1 MAADQITLT
10 AETGRP
16 IGSRSSR
23 RLRTEGKVP
32 AVVYGAGTD
41 PTAIAVTWSDL
52 RAALVT
58 DAGMNALIT
67 LDVDG
72 DERLTIVKD
81 MQRHPVR
88 RDVTHVD
95 FIVIDRDKPIDVDV
109 PIVLAEV
116 EGDHLKGLVVDQNL
130 FAVAVS
136 AKPGTIPNEFVIDLG
151 PLTVDEPIRA
161 GQIELPDGVELLTDP
176 EDALVVASVP
186 MSEEEL
192 LADIEEVAGDV
203 DEPEDEEAAA
213 EGEDGAEAEGGD
225 DAEAAAGEGGE
236 EA

>member
-23 RLRTEGKVP
+23 RLRREGRVP
-32 AVVYGAGTD
+32 AVVYGADTE
-41 PTAIAVTWSDL
+41 PTAIAVQWSDL
-52 RAALVT
+52 RAALIT
-58 DAGMNALIT
+58 EAGMNALIT

-95 FIVIDRDKPIDVDV
+95 FIVIDRNKAIEVEV
-109 PIVLAEV
+109 PVVLAET
-116 EGDHLKGLVVDQNL
+116 EDDHLKGLVIDQNL
-130 FAVAVS
+130 FAVTVS
-136 AKPGTIPNEFVIDLG
+136 AKPGTIPNEFLIDLA

-161 GQIELPDGVELLTDP
+161 GQIELPEGVELLTDP
-176 EDALVVASVP
+176 EDAVVVASLP
-186 MSEEEL
+186 MSEEAL
-192 LADIEEVAGDV
+192 QADVADQAGDV
-203 DEPEDEEAAA
+203 DTAGEDDDA
-213 EGEDGAEAEGGD
+213 EGETAEGGD
-225 DAEAAAGEGGE
+225 DAEAAADEGGE

>member
-23 RLRTEGKVP
+23 RLRREGKVP
-32 AVVYGAGTD
+32 AVVYGAD
-41 PTAIAVTWSDL
+41 SEPTAIAVQWSDL
-52 RAALVT
+52 RSALIT
-58 DAGMNALIT
+58 EAGMNALIT

-95 FIVIDRDKPIDVDV
+95 FIVIDRNKAIEVDV
-109 PIVLAEV
+109 PVVLADTED
-116 EGDHLKGLVVDQNL
+116 DHLKGLVVDQNL
-130 FAVAVS
+130 FSVTVS
-136 AKPGTIPNEFVIDLG
+136 AKPGAIPNEFVVDLA
-151 PLTVDEPIRA
+151 PLSVDEPIRA
-161 GQIELPDGVELLTDP
+161 GQIELPEGVELLTDP
-176 EDALVVASVP
+176 EDALVVASLP
-186 MSEEEL
+186 MSEEAL
-192 LADIEEVAGDV
+192 QADVDAEAGDV
-203 DEPEDEEAAA
+203 DTAGDD
-213 EGEDGAEAEGGD
+213 DGAEAEGGD
-225 DAEAAAGEGGE
+225 DAEAAADEGGE

>member
-23 RLRTEGKVP
+23 RLRREGKVP
-32 AVVYGAGTD
+32 AVVYGAD
-41 PTAIAVTWSDL
+41 SEPTAIAVQWSDL
-52 RAALVT
+52 RAALIT
-58 DAGMNALIT
+58 EAGMNALIT

-95 FIVIDRDKPIDVDV
+95 FIVIDRNKAIEVDV
-109 PIVLAEV
+109 PVVLAET
-116 EGDHLKGLVVDQNL
+116 EDDHLKGLVIDQNL
-130 FAVAVS
+130 FSVTVS
-136 AKPGTIPNEFVIDLG
+136 AKPGTIPNEFLIDLG
-151 PLTVDEPIRA
+151 PLTVDDPIRA
-161 GQIELPDGVELLTDP
+161 GQIDLPEGVELLTDP
-176 EDALVVASVP
+176 EDAVVVASLP
-186 MSEEEL
+186 LSEEAL
-192 LADIEEVAGDV
+192 QADVDAEAGDV
-203 DEPEDEEAAA
+203 DTPGDDDA
-213 EGEDGAEAEGGD
+213 DGAEAEGGD
-225 DAEAAAGEGGE
+225 DAEAGGDEGGE

>member
-23 RLRTEGKVP
+23 RLRAEGKVP
-32 AVVYGAGTD
+32 AVVYGADTD
-41 PTAIAVTWSDL
+41 PTAIAVAWSDL
-52 RAALVT
+52 RAALIT

-95 FIVIDRDKPIDVDV
+95 FVVIDRNKAIEVEV
-109 PIVLAEV
+109 PVVLAET
-116 EGDHLKGLVVDQNL
+116 EDDHLKGLVIDQNL
-130 FAVAVS
+130 FVLAVS
-136 AKPGTIPNEFVIDLG
+136 AKPGTIPNEFVVDLG

-161 GQIELPDGVELLTDP
+161 GQIELPSGVELLTDP
-176 EDALVVASVP
+176 EDAIVVASVP
-186 MSEEEL
+186 MSEEQL
-192 LADIEEVAGDV
+192 LADVDDQAGDV
-203 DEPEDEEAAA
+203 DEPGDEA
-213 EGEDGAEAEGGD
+213 ESDEAEAGD
-225 DAEAAAGEGGE
+225 DAEAAADEGGE

>member
-23 RLRTEGKVP
+23 RLRAEGKVP
-32 AVVYGAGTD
+32 AVVYGAD
-41 PTAIAVTWSDL
+41 SEPTAIAVQWSDL
-52 RAALVT
+52 RAALIT
-58 DAGMNALIT
+58 DAGLNALIT

-95 FIVIDRDKPIDVDV
+95 FIVIDRNKPIDVDV
-109 PIVLAEV
+109 PIVLEDTD
-116 EGDHLKGLVVDQNL
+116 GDNLAGLVVDQQL
-130 FAVAVS
+130 FSLAIS
-136 AKPGTIPNEFVIDLG
+136 AKPGTIPNELVVSVAN
-151 PLTVDEPIRA
+151 LTVDEPVRVGDIT
-161 GQIELPDGVELLTDP
+161 LPEGVELNVDP
-176 EDALVVASVP
+176 EDAIVTASLP
-186 MSEEEL
+186 MSEEDL
-192 LADIEEVAGDV
+192 LPDTEGDAEDVAV
-203 DEPEDEEAAA
+203 EA
-213 EGEDGAEAEGGD
+213 EGDESADADAEGGD
-225 DAEAAAGEGGE
+225 DAEAAAEDGGE